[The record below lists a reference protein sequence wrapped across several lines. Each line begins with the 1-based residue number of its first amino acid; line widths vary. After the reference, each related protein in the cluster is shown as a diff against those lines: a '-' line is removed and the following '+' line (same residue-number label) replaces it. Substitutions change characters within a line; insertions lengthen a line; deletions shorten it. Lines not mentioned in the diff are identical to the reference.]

1 MIPKIR
7 IMAKVHWKIL
17 RLLLPVLL
25 MLDIEEFKHPCS
37 GYDGYSN
44 VLVFDYLVMYQAL
57 LLASSIYRFAAN
69 LTVLS
74 PIVGVVK
81 WMYHL

>member
-7 IMAKVHWKIL
+7 IMAKVHWKFL

-25 MLDIEEFKHPCS
+25 ILDIGEFNILIQ
-37 GYDGYSN
+37 GMMGTSN

-57 LLASSIYRFAAN
+57 LLASN
-69 LTVLS
+69 MQCC
-74 PIVGVVK
+74 K
-81 WMYHL
+81 